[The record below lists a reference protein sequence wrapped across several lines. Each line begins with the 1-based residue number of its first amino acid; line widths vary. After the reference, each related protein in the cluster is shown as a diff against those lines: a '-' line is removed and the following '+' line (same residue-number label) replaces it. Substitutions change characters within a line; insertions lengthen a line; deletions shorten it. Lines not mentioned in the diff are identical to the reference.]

1 MMKHCIILRLLTC
14 TLALA
19 LYATGMAQGVIYS
32 DRVNTLQ
39 VTVDDDFLSPIV
51 VTMGKGQKVKIEFD
65 EMSHDIR
72 RLTYHI
78 THCNPDWTPTTE
90 LIESDWM
97 EGFNDVVID
106 NAENS
111 INTTML
117 YTHYDFTIPNEQCRL
132 KLSGN
137 YIITVTDEDNDEKL
151 LEARV
156 MVVDQKTNIAMSV
169 SSNTDID
176 VNKAHQQLT
185 LELNYNGLNVTYPE
199 RQIYTI
205 FRQNDSP
212 HQQRT
217 NVTPDIKN
225 INGMAWRHNKNL
237 IFDGGNEYRQY
248 ETLALTHPTMGL
260 SDTGWDGHNYT
271 ATPYDAEPRPNYV
284 FEEDTNGAF
293 YVRNSDNI
301 ENKTTCD
308 YMLVNYKLYA
318 DKPSDKSIIIDG
330 QWTTHADKNKYIA
343 KYDEQEG
350 CYRLTLL
357 QKQGYYAYRYLC
369 IDSDGTTETLKSEGN
384 FHETENQYQA
394 YVYYKDEGGRYW
406 QLVGYRQLD
415 YSSRR

>member
-39 VTVDDDFLSPIV
+39 VTVDDDFLSPTV

-72 RLTYHI
+72 RLTYPI

-151 LEARV
+151 
-156 MVVDQKTNIAMSV
+156 I
-169 SSNTDID
+169 
-176 VNKAHQQLT
+176 
-185 LELNYNGLNVTYPE
+185 
-199 RQIYTI
+199 
-205 FRQNDSP
+205 
-212 HQQRT
+212 
-217 NVTPDIKN
+217 
-225 INGMAWRHNKNL
+225 
-237 IFDGGNEYRQY
+237 
-248 ETLALTHPTMGL
+248 
-260 SDTGWDGHNYT
+260 
-271 ATPYDAEPRPNYV
+271 
-284 FEEDTNGAF
+284 ED
-293 YVRNSDNI
+293 
-301 ENKTTCD
+301 
-308 YMLVNYKLYA
+308 
-318 DKPSDKSIIIDG
+318 
-330 QWTTHADKNKYIA
+330 
-343 KYDEQEG
+343 
-350 CYRLTLL
+350 
-357 QKQGYYAYRYLC
+357 
-369 IDSDGTTETLKSEGN
+369 
-384 FHETENQYQA
+384 
-394 YVYYKDEGGRYW
+394 
-406 QLVGYRQLD
+406 
-415 YSSRR
+415 

>member
-1 MMKHCIILRLLTC
+1 
-14 TLALA
+14 
-19 LYATGMAQGVIYS
+19 MAQGVIYS

-39 VTVDDDFLSPIV
+39 VTVDDDFLSPTV

-169 SSNTDID
+169 SSNTD
-176 VNKAHQQLT
+176 L
-185 LELNYNGLNVTYPE
+185 
-199 RQIYTI
+199 
-205 FRQNDSP
+205 S
-212 HQQRT
+212 
-217 NVTPDIKN
+217 
-225 INGMAWRHNKNL
+225 L
-237 IFDGGNEYRQY
+237 I
-248 ETLALTHPTMGL
+248 H
-260 SDTGWDGHNYT
+260 
-271 ATPYDAEPRPNYV
+271 
-284 FEEDTNGAF
+284 
-293 YVRNSDNI
+293 I
-301 ENKTTCD
+301 
-308 YMLVNYKLYA
+308 
-318 DKPSDKSIIIDG
+318 
-330 QWTTHADKNKYIA
+330 
-343 KYDEQEG
+343 
-350 CYRLTLL
+350 
-357 QKQGYYAYRYLC
+357 
-369 IDSDGTTETLKSEGN
+369 
-384 FHETENQYQA
+384 
-394 YVYYKDEGGRYW
+394 
-406 QLVGYRQLD
+406 
-415 YSSRR
+415 